1 MAKNEILIRLRVDD
15 KGNLKVASKDA
26 EKLSKSTDKAARST
40 EKLNKSRDKY
50 NRTEKG
56 VAGISSN
63 STKNFSKM
71 QQSIGGEGGS
81 GGLVRAYALLAANVF
96 ALTAAFGVLSRASQV
111 EVLITSIER
120 LEVVSGKS
128 ITNVGRD
135 LQAASRG
142 ALDFASSLRSVS
154 LATSAGFNSDQIARL
169 GEVAT
174 NASISLGRNL
184 ADGLD
189 RIFRGV
195 IKVEPELLDEI
206 GLFVRV
212 NEAATKYAADL
223 GVAATDLTEFQRRQ
237 AFANEALEQG
247 EKKFG
252 VFADIDPAPLDRLSA
267 SLIDISQSALGF
279 VTDALNPLLNFLVN
293 NSSVLIG
300 VFGAIVFSLL
310 RQVVPALGTFAL
322 NATQAA
328 EQAQT
333 KLGEVA
339 KQITAAQQAQIAGE
353 IKVPVSYTHLTLP
366 TKA

>member
-154 LATSAGFNSDQIARL
+154 LAT
-169 GEVAT
+169 
-174 NASISLGRNL
+174 
-184 ADGLD
+184 
-189 RIFRGV
+189 
-195 IKVEPELLDEI
+195 
-206 GLFVRV
+206 
-212 NEAATKYAADL
+212 
-223 GVAATDLTEFQRRQ
+223 
-237 AFANEALEQG
+237 
-247 EKKFG
+247 
-252 VFADIDPAPLDRLSA
+252 
-267 SLIDISQSALGF
+267 
-279 VTDALNPLLNFLVN
+279 
-293 NSSVLIG
+293 
-300 VFGAIVFSLL
+300 
-310 RQVVPALGTFAL
+310 
-322 NATQAA
+322 
-328 EQAQT
+328 
-333 KLGEVA
+333 
-339 KQITAAQQAQIAGE
+339 
-353 IKVPVSYTHLTLP
+353 VSYTHLTLP
-366 TKA
+366 TSDLV